1 MGKGLAPGPRIKK
14 KNRSKGK
21 GPATTTKT
29 KKPLTERQL
38 KDLGIPKLNGITP
51 AGIVKPKGK
60 KKGKTFIEDT
70 SSLLSILADVNDKS
84 DTTIRSKL
92 QRARD
97 LEVIRQAKRAEH
109 AKKEAEKTKKLEDA
123 KGKIKRGKREKKEA
137 GRELRRGKEGEGKE
151 MEKEGGGEEKKKKGV
166 RFA

>member
-1 MGKGLAPGPRIKK
+1 MAKGLAPGPRIKK

-21 GPATTTKT
+21 GPATTEKT
-29 KKPLTERQL
+29 KKALTERQL
-38 KDLGIPKLNGITP
+38 KDLGIPKLNGIAP

-60 KKGKTFIEDT
+60 KKGKTFVEDT

-97 LEVIRQAKRAEH
+97 LEVIRQAKRAEQ

-123 KGKIKRGKREKKEA
+123 KGKIKRGKRERKEV
-137 GRELRRGKEGEGKE
+137 GRELRRGKDSK
-151 MEKEGGGEEKKKKGV
+151 EKEGGEGEKKKTKGV